1 MITPDRRAA
10 AERVA
15 AMMLPTFPD
24 AHDAMTAYLLDRPDI
39 LDLALA
45 GNLDE
50 ENQRYVD
57 ECRAVN
63 RVLLAALAG
72 LAERED
78 A

>member
-1 MITPDRRAA
+1 MTTPDRRAA

-15 AMMLPTFPD
+15 ATMLPTYPD
-24 AHDAMTAYLLDRPDI
+24 AHDAMTAYLLDRPAI

-57 ECRAVN
+57 ECRAMN
-63 RVLLAALAG
+63 RVLLAALADVTD
-72 LAERED
+72 REV